1 MPRFKVKDLLIA
13 TALIAIGLGMWALLF
28 RSWEGLFD
36 EGMGGVLDILLLWF
50 GGGACIGAGLF
61 TPFKRP
67 WTGVIGAFFAQI
79 LVAVI
84 HL

>member
-1 MPRFKVKDLLIA
+1 MPRFTIRDLLFA
-13 TALIAIGLGMWALLF
+13 TALIAIGLSMLTFLF
-28 RSWEGLFD
+28 RSWEGLF
-36 EGMGGVLDILLLWF
+36 EGESGAPAGLLLWF
-50 GGGACIGAGLF
+50 GGGGCIGAGLL

-67 WTGVIGAFFAQI
+67 WTGVIAAFFAQI